1 MKILFLVL
9 SMLSCS
15 VAFGSNSDSNII
27 YGDYDAAVSLSQQED
42 KPLLLIFS
50 ADWCGYCTKLK
61 QEVLIDNSTK
71 NYITCVIDTDM
82 DKDLTKKHRARS
94 LPTSVVLEKNKETK
108 RKVGYKSKTD
118 YMNWLSD

>member
-9 SMLSCS
+9 SMLSCTIT
-15 VAFGSNSDSNII
+15 FGSNSDSNII
-27 YGDYDAAVSLSQQED
+27 YGDYDAAVSLSEQED

-61 QEVLIDNSTK
+61 QDVLIDNSTK

-82 DKDLTKKHRARS
+82 DKNLAKKHRARS
-94 LPTSVVLEKNKETK
+94 LPTSVVLENNKETK
-108 RKVGYKSKTD
+108 RKAGYKNKTD
-118 YMNWLSD
+118 YTNWLSD